1 MIGKIK
7 KGKSF
12 GGCIRYV
19 MGKDNAEIIDSDG
32 VLVAPQKRPEFIR
45 VFFII
50 YILFS

>member
-32 VLVAPQKRPEFIR
+32 VLLENTRKSSTPTAYCWKI
-45 VFFII
+45 
-50 YILFS
+50 SGK